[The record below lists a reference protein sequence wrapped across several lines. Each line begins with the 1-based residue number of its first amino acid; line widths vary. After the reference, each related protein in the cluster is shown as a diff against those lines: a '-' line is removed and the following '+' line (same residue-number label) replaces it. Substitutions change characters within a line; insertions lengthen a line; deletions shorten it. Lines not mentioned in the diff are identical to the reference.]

1 MIGSQIAQYR
11 IDGLLGRGGMGEV
24 YRAFDTT
31 LNRPVAVKMLRQGRE
46 TAPAIERFLREARAA
61 SALNHPNIV
70 TVHEIGQTDDGGH
83 YMVQELVD
91 GETLRARLR
100 AEPRLPLDAVVDVGR
115 QIARAL
121 SAAHAH
127 GIVHRD
133 IKPENVMVRRD
144 GYVKVLDFGLARMA
158 AAEETHAETLTHHGT
173 NPGVVVG
180 TSAYM
185 SPEQAQ
191 GLAVDTPSDIFSF
204 GALLYELATG
214 KKPFSLE
221 TGIAVLHAIV
231 RTHPLPPSRHVVGT
245 ASCLRRNHS
254 SHARQ
259 GSSAAAGGGGG
270 RARARRACRA

>member
-31 LNRPVAVKMLRQGRE
+31 LNRPVALKMLRQGRE

-100 AEPRLPLDAVVDVGR
+100 ADPRVPLEAVVDIGR

-121 SAAHAH
+121 TAAHAH

-158 AAEETHAETLTHHGT
+158 AAEETHAETLTHQGT

-180 TSAYM
+180 TGAYM

-191 GLAVDTPSDIFSF
+191 GLPVATPSDVFSF
-204 GALLYELATG
+204 GACSTSSRRERSRFHWRAGWPCSMQSSRRTLCRPRATC
-214 KKPFSLE
+214 
-221 TGIAVLHAIV
+221 
-231 RTHPLPPSRHVVGT
+231 R
-245 ASCLRRNHS
+245 SCLRS
-254 SHARQ
+254 ST
-259 GSSAAAGGGGG
+259 G
-270 RARARRACRA
+270 

>member
-31 LNRPVAVKMLRQGRE
+31 LNRPVALKMLRQGRE
-46 TAPAIERFLREARAA
+46 TIPAIERFLREARAA

-100 AEPRLPLDAVVDVGR
+100 AEPRLPLDAVVDIGR

-121 SAAHAH
+121 TAAHAH

-158 AAEETHAETLTHHGT
+158 AAEETH
-173 NPGVVVG
+173 
-180 TSAYM
+180 
-185 SPEQAQ
+185 
-191 GLAVDTPSDIFSF
+191 
-204 GALLYELATG
+204 
-214 KKPFSLE
+214 
-221 TGIAVLHAIV
+221 
-231 RTHPLPPSRHVVGT
+231 
-245 ASCLRRNHS
+245 
-254 SHARQ
+254 
-259 GSSAAAGGGGG
+259 
-270 RARARRACRA
+270 